1 MANMYSMETLFPHLE
16 ENKDFLS
23 KQIITYIG
31 NKRGLLNNIENII
44 IQVKKKLD
52 KDKISSFD
60 VFSGSG
66 IVARLLKQYS
76 HTLYVNDLELY
87 SKIINSCYLS
97 NIREK
102 EYFEIKYILS
112 QLKQKIRHNLHDG
125 FITKLYAPKD
135 DKHITSKDRVFF
147 TKRNAQYID
156 TARQEIS
163 LLPYEIQK
171 YFLAPLIYSASVHNN
186 TSGVF
191 KGFYKNK
198 LGIGQYGGEGKNA
211 LQRIL
216 GNIEL
221 EMPVFSSFFSQVY
234 ILQEEAHTAIT
245 DIPYVDFAYLDP
257 PYNQHPYGSNYFML
271 NLIANY
277 QEPREISKVS
287 GIPKEWNHSKYNQKS
302 KAQETLFSLI
312 ENIRAKYVLISYNSE
327 GFIEYKEFVKF
338 LSSLGELEILSIDYN
353 TFRGSR
359 NLNKRNLYVKEFLFL
374 LKKEI

>member
-1 MANMYSMETLFPHLE
+1 MANMYSMETLFPDLE

-163 LLPYEIQK
+163 LLPYLTK
-171 YFLAPLIYSASVHNN
+171 
-186 TSGVF
+186 
-191 KGFYKNK
+191 YKN
-198 LGIGQYGGEGKNA
+198 
-211 LQRIL
+211 
-216 GNIEL
+216 
-221 EMPVFSSFFSQVY
+221 
-234 ILQEEAHTAIT
+234 
-245 DIPYVDFAYLDP
+245 
-257 PYNQHPYGSNYFML
+257 
-271 NLIANY
+271 
-277 QEPREISKVS
+277 
-287 GIPKEWNHSKYNQKS
+287 
-302 KAQETLFSLI
+302 
-312 ENIRAKYVLISYNSE
+312 
-327 GFIEYKEFVKF
+327 
-338 LSSLGELEILSIDYN
+338 
-353 TFRGSR
+353 TF
-359 NLNKRNLYVKEFLFL
+359 
-374 LKKEI
+374 

>member
-1 MANMYSMETLFPHLE
+1 M
-16 ENKDFLS
+16 
-23 KQIITYIG
+23 
-31 NKRGLLNNIENII
+31 
-44 IQVKKKLD
+44 
-52 KDKISSFD
+52 
-60 VFSGSG
+60 
-66 IVARLLKQYS
+66 
-76 HTLYVNDLELY
+76 
-87 SKIINSCYLS
+87 S
-97 NIREK
+97 NIKEK

-112 QLKQKIRHNLHDG
+112 QLKQKIKHNLHDG
-125 FITKLYAPKD
+125 FIAKLYAPKN

-245 DIPYVDFAYLDP
+245 GIPSVDFAYLDP

-287 GIPKEWNHSKYNQKS
+287 GIPKEWNHSKYNRKS

-312 ENIRAKYVLISYNSE
+312 ANIRAKYVLISYNSE
-327 GFIEYKEFVKF
+327 GFIEYKDFVKF
-338 LSSLGELEILSIDYN
+338 LSSLGKLEIFSINYN

-374 LKKEI
+374 LKKES

>member
-1 MANMYSMETLFPHLE
+1 MANIYSADNLFSLLE

-31 NKRGLLNNIENII
+31 NKRGLLNNINDVI
-44 IQVKKKLD
+44 IQVKKELYKN
-52 KDKISSFD
+52 KISSFD

-66 IVARLLKQYS
+66 IIARLLKQHS
-76 HTLYVNDLELY
+76 HTLYVNDLEFY

-97 NIREK
+97 NIKEK

-112 QLKQKIRHNLHDG
+112 QLKQKIKHNLHDG
-125 FITKLYAPKD
+125 FIAKLYAPKN

-245 DIPYVDFAYLDP
+245 GIPSVDFAYLDP

-327 GFIEYKEFVKF
+327 GFIEYKDFVKF
-338 LSSLGELEILSIDYN
+338 LSSLGKLEIFSINYN

-374 LKKEI
+374 LKKES

>member
-1 MANMYSMETLFPHLE
+1 MANMYSMETLFPDLE

-338 LSSLGELEILSIDYN
+338 LSSLGELEIFSIDYN